1 MPTNFSIILKTDLES
16 CIYGLSKVKLG
27 IKQAL
32 LQYLYI
38 FIEIL
43 FYLFYFIFHFL
54 KIEL

>member
-27 IKQAL
+27 IKQTL

-43 FYLFYFIFHFL
+43 FYLFYFIFHF
-54 KIEL
+54 